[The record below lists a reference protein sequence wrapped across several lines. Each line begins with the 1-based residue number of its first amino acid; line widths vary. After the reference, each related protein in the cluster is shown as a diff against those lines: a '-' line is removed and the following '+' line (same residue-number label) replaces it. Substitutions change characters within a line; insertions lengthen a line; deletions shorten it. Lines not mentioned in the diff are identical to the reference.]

1 MDPITGAP
9 DPSDLLRMMT
19 AWLLGSP
26 PGNAAGYVQGEMQ
39 SQQAVTDQAR
49 LDKVR
54 GMVDASYPGVA
65 QGTVQ
70 SSATPYLPAWRVT
83 AEITPGP
90 VQRMPRGEGMVFV
103 RIRLG
108 ISNSPLNLNFTLDP
122 TMSEQAFRTFI
133 QTQYAAIAAAAAS

>member
-9 DPSDLLRMMT
+9 DNSDRLRMMT

-49 LDKVR
+49 LDKIR
-54 GMVDASYPGVA
+54 SMVDASYPGVA

-70 SSATPYLPAWRVT
+70 SSAVPYLPAWRVT
-83 AEITPGP
+83 AELTPGP
-90 VQRMPRGEGMVFV
+90 TRWAPKGEALVHV
-103 RIRLG
+103 RVRLG
-108 ISNSPLNLNFTLDP
+108 ISNSPLNLNFTVDP
-122 TMSEQAFRTFI
+122 AMAEAPFRALI
-133 QTQYAAIAAAAAS
+133 QSQYALIAAAAS